1 MESFQIQQTREAI
14 AAIELL
20 AECERYE
27 PEVGFTCKTKAVEHD
42 SFVECL
48 EKRSQACPFSV
59 PCGRAHYCTSPAR
72 IYAAKKLKN

>member
-1 MESFQIQQTREAI
+1 MEDVQIQQTKEAI

-27 PEVGFTCKTKAVEHD
+27 PAVGFICKARDIEHD
-42 SFVECL
+42 SYVKCL
-48 EKRSQACPFSV
+48 EKHSHECPFSV

-72 IYAAKKLKN
+72 VHAAKKFKK